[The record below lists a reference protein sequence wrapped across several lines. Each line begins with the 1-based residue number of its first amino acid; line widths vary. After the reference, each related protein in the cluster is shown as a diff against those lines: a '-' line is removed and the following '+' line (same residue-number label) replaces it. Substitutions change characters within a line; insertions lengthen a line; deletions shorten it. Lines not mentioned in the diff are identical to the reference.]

1 MQVGLIGLGK
11 MGAAMAERLLRD
23 NHRVVAFD
31 LNESAVKTIEE
42 KGASGAFSIEELIK
56 SLTTPRI
63 IWMMVPVGDPVRK
76 TIDTLTPTLS
86 KGDIIVDGGN
96 SFYKDSRRRADELES
111 YGIHFLDVGTSGGV
125 WGLKDGYCLMVGG
138 KKEIFDYCEPI
149 FRSLAPPNGYR
160 YIGPSGAGHYVKMI
174 HNGIEYGLMQ
184 AYAEG
189 FGIMKESEYE
199 IDLVDVADVWGNGSV
214 VRSWLLELLAKALK
228 DDPRLEKLTD
238 YVEDSGM
245 GRWTVSEAIEKDVP
259 APILTHSLIA
269 RISSRQGESFSAKI
283 LAALRNQFGG
293 HTMRK
298 K

>member
-1 MQVGLIGLGK
+1 
-11 MGAAMAERLLRD
+11 MAERLLRD